1 MLRVCRKTPSS
12 TVNIKSNQRGEIMKT
27 TSDQTNIYDEL
38 GIKRAVNAMGNVTLL
53 GGSILSPKVQAA
65 MDAANQYFAPMEE
78 LMDKS
83 GKAIATMLGAES
95 AYVTSGCFAALV
107 LGMAGI
113 MTGNDPDKIA
123 RLPDTTGM
131 KNEFLL
137 QKKSRYHYDRC
148 ITVPG
153 GKLVEVGDEHGTTPA
168 QLAAAIGPN
177 TAGVFF
183 FARGETTI
191 PGTLSLHEVVSI
203 AHAQGVPV
211 IVDAASEI
219 YPVER
224 MTSLPASG
232 ADLICFGSKYLGAF
246 NSAGILC
253 GRRDLVE
260 AASRNGFVGYETYV
274 NRSLG
279 RGYKLDRQEVIG
291 VVVALREW
299 LSMDHEERLQLQ
311 ADRIQTITAA
321 LADLPYIKA
330 ETVWNPERDAW
341 MRLHIGVDPKALG
354 KSTKTIASELKAGE
368 PSVWVRVDQNEIY
381 IMVNT
386 LQEGEE
392 QIVARRLQ
400 EVLSSV

>member
-1 MLRVCRKTPSS
+1 MSTP
-12 TVNIKSNQRGEIMKT
+12 GEP
-27 TSDQTNIYDEL
+27 DIYAEL
-38 GIKRAVNAMGNVTLL
+38 GIQRAVNAMGNVTLL

-65 MDAANQYFAPMEE
+65 MAAANQYFVPMAE
-78 LMDKS
+78 LMEKS
-83 GKAIATMLGAES
+83 GQAIANLLGTEN

-113 MTGNDPDKIA
+113 MTGNDPEKIA

-153 GKLVEVGDEHGTTPA
+153 GKLVEVGDENGTTA
-168 QLAAAIGPN
+168 EQLAAAIGPN
-177 TAGVFF
+177 TAGVFY

-191 PGTLSLHEVVSI
+191 PGILSLQAVVSI
-203 AHAQGVPV
+203 AHANGVPV

-224 MTSLPASG
+224 MTSLSATG
-232 ADLICFGSKYLGAF
+232 ADLICFGSKYLSAF

-253 GRRDLVE
+253 GRRDLID

-274 NRSLG
+274 NRSIG

-299 LSMDHEERLQLQ
+299 LSMDHEERLQVQ

-321 LADLPYIKA
+321 LADLPHVKA
-330 ETVWNPERDAW
+330 ETLWNPERDPW
-341 MRLHIGVDPKALG
+341 MRLHIGIDAPALG
-354 KSTKTIASELKAGE
+354 KSPKAIAQELKAGD
-368 PSVWVRVDQNEIY
+368 PGVWVRVDQNELY
-381 IMVNT
+381 VLVNT
-386 LQEGEE
+386 LQDGED
-392 QIVARRLQ
+392 QIVARRLR
-400 EVLSSV
+400 EALKTA